1 MVNDFIQMHWRP
13 DRAKIW
19 TICWTLIPLRVLA
32 SSLGRVAVY
41 RGPLKHIFPSFAP
54 FVSRLASM
62 DFRGVNLVYIW
73 EPKSWTK
80 PNIEC
85 SSTHTNPPSSLEL
98 ESELINSVYEIWK
111 LVHMYICEI
120 RFRKLH
126 NHYWSKI
133 FTFLMVA
140 LKLMTY
146 YCKLWECK
154 VS

>member
-1 MVNDFIQMHWRP
+1 MVNDFIQMLWRP

-32 SSLGRVAVY
+32 SSVDRVAVY

-111 LVHMYICEI
+111 LVCTFVQSDFENYII
-120 RFRKLH
+120 TIDRKSLH
-126 NHYWSKI
+126 
-133 FTFLMVA
+133 FLWWHWNWWLIIANFGNV
-140 LKLMTY
+140 K
-146 YCKLWECK
+146 
-154 VS
+154 